1 MSAQSSSH
9 YQKGTDEKW
18 VCFNDKTC
26 PKAQFEV
33 ILLWEIC
40 YCYLAVFGMSVYQ
53 AILNYLFLC
62 KRDILRMFPCQSNR
76 SVHFTFTNM
85 MKIIFHRKFVHSKF
99 YWQIYTLKS
108 VKALFEKKKKK
119 KRKSCLVVS
128 FILQMIRKP
137 NSIIVL
143 LFIQNLNALKICKQS

>member
-33 ILLWEIC
+33 ILLWEIY

-62 KRDILRMFPCQSNR
+62 KRDILRMFPCQPTEVFISLSNKHDENNI
-76 SVHFTFTNM
+76 SSEICTLEVQLINLHFKECKGF
-85 MKIIFHRKFVHSKF
+85 I
-99 YWQIYTLKS
+99 W
-108 VKALFEKKKKK
+108 KKKKK
-119 KRKSCLVVS
+119 KGNCALWS
-128 FILQMIRKP
+128 P
-137 NSIIVL
+137 
-143 LFIQNLNALKICKQS
+143 LFFRWYESRIQ

>member
-108 VKALFEKKKKK
+108 VKALFEKKKKRK
-119 KRKSCLVVS
+119 KKEEIVPCGLLYSSDDTKAEFNNC
-128 FILQMIRKP
+128 FIIHSKLECIE
-137 NSIIVL
+137 
-143 LFIQNLNALKICKQS
+143 NL

>member
-108 VKALFEKKKKK
+108 VKALFEKKNKKK
-119 KRKSCLVVS
+119 EEIVPCGLLYSSDDTKAEFNNC
-128 FILQMIRKP
+128 FIIHSKLECIE
-137 NSIIVL
+137 
-143 LFIQNLNALKICKQS
+143 NL

>member
-119 KRKSCLVVS
+119 KKKEEIVPCGLLYSSDDTKAEFNNC
-128 FILQMIRKP
+128 FIIHSKLECIE
-137 NSIIVL
+137 
-143 LFIQNLNALKICKQS
+143 NL